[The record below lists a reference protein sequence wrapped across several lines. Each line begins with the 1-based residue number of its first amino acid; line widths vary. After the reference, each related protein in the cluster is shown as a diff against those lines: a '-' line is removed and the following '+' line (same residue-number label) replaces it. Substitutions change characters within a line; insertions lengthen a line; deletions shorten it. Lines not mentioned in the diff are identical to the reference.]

1 MPEAYSTRGLTFGEY
16 GFCAKT
22 CGVDAT
28 ARDEQ
33 GNAAKWRHER
43 ARFTTG
49 VGDRGDTFH
58 VVSEISLGRDE
69 IMDGTLGATEMV
81 VTTTTIATI
90 TPQGGY

>member
-1 MPEAYSTRGLTFGEY
+1 MPETYSTRGLTFGEY
-16 GFCAKT
+16 GVCAKT
-22 CGVDAT
+22 CGVDAAT
-28 ARDEQ
+28 RDEQ
-33 GNAAKWRHER
+33 GNAAKLELR

-58 VVSEISLGRDE
+58 VVSEIPLVRDK

-90 TPQGGY
+90 TPKAWY